1 MRRFFVVVGCV
12 LAASAASAQEYE
24 PPTPTDPSQ
33 AQMQEAVEAPKEFII
48 DLARD
53 CKMQNK
59 QDITGMALCMQKRK
73 SEIDAVVKAS
83 EERQKELTQAQLKK
97 YEEERERKKEE
108 EKIKEVTAEDPKDS
122 VYKEVAPDVN
132 ALHRNVKP

>member
-1 MRRFFVVVGCV
+1 MKKILWMIGCV
-12 LAASAASAQEYE
+12 CMTSTAFAQEYE

-48 DLARD
+48 DLARE
-53 CKMQNK
+53 CKMKNK

-97 YEEERERKKEE
+97 FEEESARMKEE
-108 EKIKEVTAEDPKDS
+108 EKTKEVTAEDPKAS
-122 VYKEVAPDVN
+122 VYKDFTPDAN
-132 ALHRNVKP
+132 QSHRHMKQ